1 MNRMNN
7 YKKLCEITNRELA
20 PTMTRLAFRYVDE
33 DTPLAFALL
42 ARAAVLWC
50 PMAMSIIALMMKRRA
65 GRLPKVHRGY
75 RWAWWSW
82 SVAILLHN
90 SAMNKVAAALLKRV
104 PQEMVKNINNWKFCS
119 EHSWMVFSKMER
131 MIEAF
136 YQMTKD
142 DPSAVRKSMS
152 TCGKLHR
159 SKYGIDFFD
168 SSRASKEEM
177 QVLTTLGIGVKTPRK
192 RHEVVKKAII
202 GKPKAIDV
210 NVDEIM
216 RRLGGETIG
225 RRVLDGLGVSLH
237 YLNGK
242 VYLCVEFDR
251 TGIWFAKAYFRP
263 YWCSS
268 NGGAPSP
275 INKLFMLVRFFRQQ
289 LAKGVD
295 VIPVAVFKRGC
306 DVLEMD
312 EGCREGWISQ
322 GLFCVCDDPYRYDDT
337 FPSLEEFL
345 VSRGDN
351 DISVATTSE
360 HKSLSIELRNMLAN
374 IIEAVSRHDYHAES
388 QDMTS

>member
-7 YKKLCEITNRELA
+7 YKKLCEVTNRELA
-20 PTMTRLAFRYVDE
+20 PAMTRLAFRYVDE

-65 GRLPKVHRGY
+65 GRLPQVHRGY

-90 SAMNKVAAALLKRV
+90 STMNRVAAALLKRI
-104 PQEMVKNINNWKFCS
+104 PREMVKNIHDWKFCS

-136 YQMTKD
+136 YQMAKD
-142 DPSAVRKSMS
+142 DPSAVRKSMT
-152 TCGKLHR
+152 TCGKLYR
-159 SKYGIDFFD
+159 SKYGVDFFD
-168 SSRASKEEM
+168 PSKANKEEK
-177 QVLTTLGIGVKTPRK
+177 QVLETLGIGVKPPRK
-192 RHEVVKKAII
+192 RHEVVKKTII

-225 RRVLDGLGVSLH
+225 RHVLDGLGVSLH

-275 INKLFMLVRFFRQQ
+275 INKLYIFARFFRERLTQ
-289 LAKGVD
+289 GVD
-295 VIPVAVFKRGC
+295 VIPVVVFKRGC
-306 DVLEMD
+306 YVLEMD

-337 FPSLEEFL
+337 FPGLEEFL
-345 VSRGDN
+345 MSKVGNDTSVPTPMGGDN
-351 DISVATTSE
+351 ISTELKNLLMGIVGAEGAPEIPQSLAT
-360 HKSLSIELRNMLAN
+360 
-374 IIEAVSRHDYHAES
+374 
-388 QDMTS
+388 

>member
-1 MNRMNN
+1 MNKMNN
-7 YKKLCEITNRELA
+7 YRKLCEITNRELA
-20 PTMTRLAFRYVDE
+20 PAMTRLAFRYVDE
-33 DTPLAFALL
+33 DTSLAFALL
-42 ARAAVLWC
+42 ARAAALWC
-50 PMAMSIIALMMKRRA
+50 PMAMIIIALMMKRRA
-65 GRLPKVHRGY
+65 GRLPKVHHGY
-75 RWAWWSW
+75 HWAWWSW

-90 SAMNKVAAALLKRV
+90 SAMNKVAAALLKRI
-104 PQEMVKNINNWKFCS
+104 PQEMVKNIYDWKFCS
-119 EHSWMVFSKMER
+119 KHSWMVFSKMER

-136 YQMTKD
+136 YQITKD
-142 DPSAVRKSMS
+142 DSSAVLKSMS

-168 SSRASKEEM
+168 SSRASKEEK
-177 QVLTTLGIGVKTPRK
+177 QVLTRLGIGVKPPRK
-192 RHEVVKKAII
+192 RHEVVKKAIL
-202 GKPKAIDV
+202 GKPKAIDF

-242 VYLCVEFDR
+242 VYLCVEFYR

-275 INKLFMLVRFFRQQ
+275 INKLYILVRFFRQQ

-322 GLFCVCDDPYRYDDT
+322 GLFCVCDEPYRYDDT
-337 FPSLEEFL
+337 FPGLEEFL
-345 VSRGDN
+345 MSKIDEHASATKVRGKKNLLTRLKNLLMRIADAC
-351 DISVATTSE
+351 SGGF
-360 HKSLSIELRNMLAN
+360 
-374 IIEAVSRHDYHAES
+374 
-388 QDMTS
+388 

>member
-7 YKKLCEITNRELA
+7 YKKLCEVTNRELA
-20 PTMTRLAFRYVDE
+20 PAMTRLAFRYVDE

-65 GRLPKVHRGY
+65 GRLPQVHRGY

-90 SAMNKVAAALLKRV
+90 SAMNKVAAALLKRI
-104 PQEMVKNINNWKFCS
+104 PQEMVKNIHDWKFCS

-136 YQMTKD
+136 YQMTMD
-142 DPSAVRKSMS
+142 NPSAVRKPMT
-152 TCGKLHR
+152 TCGKLYR
-159 SKYGIDFFD
+159 SKYGVDFFD
-168 SSRASKEEM
+168 PSKANKEEK
-177 QVLTTLGIGVKTPRK
+177 QVLETLGIGVKPPRK
-192 RHEVVKKAII
+192 RHEVVKKTII

-322 GLFCVCDDPYRYDDT
+322 GLFCVCDGPHRFYDT
-337 FPSLEEFL
+337 FPGLEEFL
-345 VSRGDN
+345 MSKSDERASTAKIRGKKYLWAKLKNLLVSIADAF
-351 DISVATTSE
+351 SVGGGF
-360 HKSLSIELRNMLAN
+360 
-374 IIEAVSRHDYHAES
+374 
-388 QDMTS
+388 